1 MKTFRQHY
9 HSLVE
14 AAFKNAEEDYK
25 ARLLTETR
33 IDAQNV
39 IAGIAKAMK
48 ETPDILN
55 IEEKEAITVLIN
67 SLQNIIYSNNR
78 EEILTKIE
86 ELNKSAADFIEKHL
100 NSGAKSLLEGRHIN
114 DL

>member
-1 MKTFRQHY
+1 M
-9 HSLVE
+9 
-14 AAFKNAEEDYK
+14 
-25 ARLLTETR
+25 TETR

-55 IEEKEAITVLIN
+55 MDEKEAITVLIN
-67 SLQNIIYSNNR
+67 SLQNTMYSNNR